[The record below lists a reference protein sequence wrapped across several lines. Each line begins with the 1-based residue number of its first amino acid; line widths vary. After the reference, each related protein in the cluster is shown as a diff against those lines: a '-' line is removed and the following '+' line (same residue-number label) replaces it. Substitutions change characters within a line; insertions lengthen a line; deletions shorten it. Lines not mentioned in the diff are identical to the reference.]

1 MKKNSFIGCLLSFL
15 LVTAT
20 GCGLLPKG
28 NGAKSEKKSTTGKAS
43 TDNKSD
49 FAVTANAASAK
60 FTKVFVGKIGTYD
73 VTMTISR
80 ENAQL
85 DGSYT
90 YDKNFPVLRGVLNS
104 LSVNGDVATDGT
116 FTLKETEFNAIKG
129 DGAEKQTGKFTGKL
143 TQETNGATA
152 QLKLAGTWT
161 KPNGEKP
168 TPFTLLEEVFDLGPK
183 VTILSKEIKEDNKIN
198 RYSFSAVFPALSGA
212 TDPGAGAINKS
223 VENWVKAE
231 QKTWLEN
238 FKPDPEEKSE
248 ATEGNEESRFNE
260 VEITYEVS
268 FANAEVVSFV
278 MNTYASAAQAAH
290 PSSSVQTL
298 NFDRKTGRQLELKDL
313 FRPDSPYL
321 ETLAR
326 ISSDLTRKTP
336 EYSLSDFEPTA
347 DNFKNWA
354 VSRHGFMIYTE
365 VPHVI
370 GDTATIYIPHTEL
383 KVVLNPAGP
392 LAAL

>member
-1 MKKNSFIGCLLSFL
+1 MKKNRLIGCLLSFL

-28 NGAKSEKKSTTGKAS
+28 NDAKSEKKSTTGKAS
-43 TDNKSD
+43 TDKKSD

-85 DGSYT
+85 DGSYA

-104 LSVNGDVATDGT
+104 LSVAGEVAADGS
-116 FTLKETEFNAIKG
+116 FTLKETEFNALKG

-143 TQETNGATA
+143 TQETNGANA

-168 TPFTLLEEVFDLGPK
+168 TPFTLLEEVFDLGPQ
-183 VTILSKEIKEDNKIN
+183 VTILSKEIKETNKVN
-198 RYSFSAVFPALSGA
+198 RFSFSAVFPALSGA
-212 TDPGAGAINKS
+212 TDPGAAAINKN

-248 ATEGNEESRFNE
+248 TSEDNAESATSE

-268 FANAEVVSFV
+268 FANAGIVSFV

-290 PSSSVQTL
+290 PNTAVQTL

-313 FRPDSPYL
+313 FRADAPYL

-326 ISSDLTRKTP
+326 ISNDLSRKTP
-336 EYSLSDFEPTA
+336 EYSLSEFEPNP
-347 DNFKNWA
+347 DNFKNWS
-354 VSRHGFMIYTE
+354 VSRHGFWVYTE

-370 GDTATIYIPHTEL
+370 GDTAAMYIPYGEL
-383 KVVLNPAGP
+383 KAVLNPSGP
-392 LAAL
+392 LASL